1 MVEPCSVGIR
11 HLPSTPSA
19 KPHPDPERPPQNPPP
34 IGYASF
40 SALISSDPDLQ
51 IYRRFDRLSARNILY
66 LQSELLEA
74 ERLLAEYDAADQTA
88 AAFYGDLDVML
99 SMRCWESFARKSAAG
114 NARERERMELI
125 RRVRELVKEYR
136 ECWSP
141 GLMLVGGVIE
151 T

>member
-1 MVEPCSVGIR
+1 MAEMMSVGTR
-11 HLPSTPSA
+11 HLPP
-19 KPHPDPERPPQNPPP
+19 PDPERNPEKPPLT
-34 IGYASF
+34 GYPSF

-74 ERLLAEYDAADQTA
+74 ERRLDEFDAVDQTD

-99 SMRCWESFARKSAAG
+99 SIRCWESFARKAKAG

-125 RRVRELVKEYR
+125 RRTRELVKEYR
-136 ECWSP
+136 ESP
-141 GLMLVGGVIE
+141 LPRPHQSTVYRK
-151 T
+151 